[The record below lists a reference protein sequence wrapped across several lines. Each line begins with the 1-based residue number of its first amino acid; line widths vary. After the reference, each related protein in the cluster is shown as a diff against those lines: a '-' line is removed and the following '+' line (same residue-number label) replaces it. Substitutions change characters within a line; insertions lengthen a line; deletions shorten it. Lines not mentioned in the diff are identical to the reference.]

1 MMNILDRYLFHTV
14 AGSIFAVLLVIIGI
28 DALAMLIDEVGT
40 TQNSYGM
47 LQVFF
52 YIFLKL
58 PASLAE
64 YAGYAAL
71 IGVMLGLG
79 MLSNSG
85 ELTVIRSAGVSLPG
99 IAWMVLKPALVL
111 IVMTSLVSEFVAPR
125 LEQKAENQRT
135 VLREEATQSIQET
148 GLWLFDQGTFLH
160 VNAVYP
166 DGRLF
171 GISRYNINLADSE
184 LNAAQAARAEF
195 DPGSNQW
202 TEQFLRETQINPQSV
217 LSGSRN
223 QSIWETRLRPE
234 LLNMSVLNAAQL
246 SVREL
251 NEFSQYLGQDENRAR
266 KYQVEFWRKL
276 LAPLSIASLVFVGMS
291 FVLGSIRQVAIGERI
306 FVGVMVGTLFQ
317 LLQDIFGP
325 ASVVWGFSA
334 FWGVMIPILI
344 TSLIGLLL
352 LRFKN

>member
-1 MMNILDRYLFHTV
+1 MNILDRYLFNTV

-28 DALAMLIDEVGT
+28 DALAMLIDEVGA
-40 TQNSYGM
+40 TQNSYGI

-52 YIFLKL
+52 YISLKL

-64 YAGYAAL
+64 FAGYAAL

-79 MLSNSG
+79 ILSNSG
-85 ELTVIRSAGVSLPG
+85 ELTVIRSSGVSLLG

-111 IVMTSLVSEFVAPR
+111 IVLTSLISEFVAPR
-125 LEQKAENQRT
+125 LEQKAENQRN
-135 VLREEATQSIQET
+135 VLRGEDNSQSIQES

-171 GISRYNINLADSE
+171 GVSRYKIDLPESE
-184 LNAAQAARAEF
+184 LVAVQSARAQF
-195 DPGSNQW
+195 DRDHNQW
-202 TEQFLRETQINPQSV
+202 TEVAVRHTRVSPEAVEASID
-217 LSGSRN
+217 N
-223 QSIWETRLRPE
+223 QSGWDTNLRPE
-234 LLNMSVLNAAQL
+234 LLNMSVLSATQL

-251 NEFSQYLGQDENRAR
+251 NDFSQYLGQDENRAR
-266 KYQVEFWRKL
+266 KYRVEFWRKL

-344 TSLIGLLL
+344 TSGIGLALM
-352 LRFKN
+352 RYKS

>member
-1 MMNILDRYLFHTV
+1 MNILDRYLFNTV
-14 AGSIFAVLLVIIGI
+14 AGSVFAVLLVIIGI
-28 DALAMLIDEVGT
+28 DALAMLIDEVGA
-40 TQNSYGM
+40 TQNSYGI

-58 PASLAE
+58 PASLSE
-64 YAGYAAL
+64 FAGYAAL

-79 MLSNSG
+79 ILSNSG
-85 ELTVIRSAGVSLPG
+85 ELTVIRSSGVSLLG
-99 IAWMVLKPALVL
+99 VAWMVLKPALVL
-111 IVMTSLVSEFVAPR
+111 IVLTSLISEFVAPR
-125 LEQKAENQRT
+125 LEQKAENQRN
-135 VLREEATQSIQET
+135 VLREEVSQSIQES

-171 GISRYNINLADSE
+171 GVSRYRISLPESE
-184 LNAAQAARAEF
+184 LLAVQSSRAQF
-195 DPGSNQW
+195 DRDDNRW
-202 TEQFLRETQINPQSV
+202 TEAGVRQTRVSPESV
-217 LSGSRN
+217 EA
-223 QSIWETRLRPE
+223 SIDIEADWNTNLRPE
-234 LLNMSVLNAAQL
+234 LLNMSVLSATQL

-251 NEFSQYLGQDENRAR
+251 NDFSQYLGQDENRAR
-266 KYQVEFWRKL
+266 KYRVEFWRKL

-344 TSLIGLLL
+344 TSAIGLALM
-352 LRFKN
+352 RFKS

>member
-1 MMNILDRYLFHTV
+1 MNILDRYLFNTV
-14 AGSIFAVLLVIIGI
+14 AGSIFAVLLVIVGI
-28 DALAMLIDEVGT
+28 DALAMLIDELGT
-40 TQNSYGM
+40 TQNSYGV

-85 ELTVIRSAGVSLPG
+85 ELTVIRSSGVSLVG

-111 IVMTSLVSEFVAPR
+111 IVLTSLVSEFIAPR
-125 LEQKAENQRT
+125 LEQKAENQRS
-135 VLREEATQSIQET
+135 VLRDEMTQSIQES
-148 GLWLFDQGTFLH
+148 GLWMFDRGTFMH

-171 GISRYNINLADSE
+171 GVSRYRIDLDQSE
-184 LNAAQAARAEF
+184 LLAEQSAQAQFNR
-195 DPGSNQW
+195 DTSQW
-202 TEQFLRETQINPQSV
+202 TETALRQTRVSPDTVEVSTENQSV
-217 LSGSRN
+217 
-223 QSIWETRLRPE
+223 WDTRLRPE
-234 LLNMSVLNAAQL
+234 LLNMSVLSATQL

-266 KYQVEFWRKL
+266 KYRVEFWRKL

-291 FVLGSIRQVAIGERI
+291 FVLGSTRQVAIGQRI

-344 TSLIGLLL
+344 TSCLGLLL
-352 LRFKN
+352 LRLKS

>member
-1 MMNILDRYLFHTV
+1 MNILDRYLFNTV

-40 TQNSYGM
+40 TQNSYGI

-64 YAGYAAL
+64 FAGYAAL

-79 MLSNSG
+79 ILSNSG
-85 ELTVIRSAGVSLPG
+85 ELTVIRSSGVSLLG

-111 IVMTSLVSEFVAPR
+111 IVLTSLISEFVAPR
-125 LEQKAENQRT
+125 LEQKAENQRN
-135 VLREEATQSIQET
+135 VLRGEVSQSIQES

-171 GISRYNINLADSE
+171 GVSRYTIDLPASE
-184 LNAAQAARAEF
+184 LVAVQSARAEF
-195 DPGSNQW
+195 DPDNNQW
-202 TEQFLRETQINPQSV
+202 TELGVRQTRVSPEAVEARI
-217 LSGSRN
+217 GN
-223 QSIWETRLRPE
+223 QPGWNTNLRPE
-234 LLNMSVLNAAQL
+234 LLNMSVLSATQL

-251 NEFSQYLGQDENRAR
+251 NDFSQYLGQDENRAR
-266 KYQVEFWRKL
+266 KYRVEFWRKL

-344 TSLIGLLL
+344 TTAIGLVLM
-352 LRFKN
+352 RIKS

>member
-1 MMNILDRYLFHTV
+1 MNILDRYLFNTV
-14 AGSIFAVLLVIIGI
+14 AGSIFAVLLVIVGV
-28 DALAMLIDEVGT
+28 DALAMLIDELGT
-40 TQNSYGM
+40 TQNSYGV

-85 ELTVIRSAGVSLPG
+85 ELTVIRSSGVSLVG

-111 IVMTSLVSEFVAPR
+111 IVLTSLVSEFIAPR
-125 LEQKAENQRT
+125 LEQKAENQRS
-135 VLREEATQSIQET
+135 VLRDEMTQSIQES
-148 GLWLFDQGTFLH
+148 GLWMFDRGTFMH

-171 GISRYNINLADSE
+171 GVSRYRIDLDQSE
-184 LNAAQAARAEF
+184 LLAEQSAQAQF
-195 DPGSNQW
+195 DRDTSQW
-202 TEQFLRETQINPQSV
+202 TETALRQTRVSPETVEVSTENQSV
-217 LSGSRN
+217 
-223 QSIWETRLRPE
+223 WDTRLRPE
-234 LLNMSVLNAAQL
+234 LLNMSVLSATQL

-266 KYQVEFWRKL
+266 KYRVEFWRKL

-291 FVLGSIRQVAIGERI
+291 FVLGSTRQVAIGQRI

-344 TSLIGLLL
+344 TSCLGLLL
-352 LRFKN
+352 LRLKS

>member
-1 MMNILDRYLFHTV
+1 MNILDRYLFNTV
-14 AGSIFAVLLVIIGI
+14 AGSVFAVLLVIIGI
-28 DALAMLIDEVGT
+28 DALAMLIDEVGA
-40 TQNSYGM
+40 TQNSYGI

-64 YAGYAAL
+64 FAGYAAL

-79 MLSNSG
+79 ILSNSG
-85 ELTVIRSAGVSLPG
+85 ELTVIRSSGVSLLG
-99 IAWMVLKPALVL
+99 VAWMVLKPALVL
-111 IVMTSLVSEFVAPR
+111 IVLTSLISEFVAPR
-125 LEQKAENQRT
+125 LEQKAENQRN
-135 VLREEATQSIQET
+135 VLREEVSQSIQES

-171 GISRYNINLADSE
+171 GLSRYTIDLPASE
-184 LNAAQAARAEF
+184 LIAVQSARAEF
-195 DPGSNQW
+195 DSDNNQW
-202 TEQFLRETQINPQSV
+202 TELAVRRTRASPEAVEAGID
-217 LSGSRN
+217 N
-223 QSIWETRLRPE
+223 QSRWNTNLRPE
-234 LLNMSVLNAAQL
+234 LLNMSVLSATQL

-251 NEFSQYLGQDENRAR
+251 NDFSQYLGQDENRAR
-266 KYQVEFWRKL
+266 KYRVEFWRKL

-344 TSLIGLLL
+344 TSAIGLVLM
-352 LRFKN
+352 RIKS

>member
-1 MMNILDRYLFHTV
+1 MNILDRYLFNTV
-14 AGSIFAVLLVIIGI
+14 AGSIFAVLLVIVGI
-28 DALAMLIDEVGT
+28 DALAMLIDELGT
-40 TQNSYGM
+40 TQNSYGV

-85 ELTVIRSAGVSLPG
+85 ELTVIRSSGVSLVG

-111 IVMTSLVSEFVAPR
+111 IVLTSLVSEFIAPR
-125 LEQKAENQRT
+125 LEQKAENQRS
-135 VLREEATQSIQET
+135 VLRDEMTQSIQES
-148 GLWLFDQGTFLH
+148 GLWMFDRGTFMH

-171 GISRYNINLADSE
+171 GVSRYRIDLDQSE
-184 LNAAQAARAEF
+184 LLAEQSAQAQF
-195 DPGSNQW
+195 DRDTSQW
-202 TEQFLRETQINPQSV
+202 TETALRQTRVSPETVEVSTENQSV
-217 LSGSRN
+217 
-223 QSIWETRLRPE
+223 WDTRLRPE
-234 LLNMSVLNAAQL
+234 LLNMSVLSATQL

-266 KYQVEFWRKL
+266 KYRVEFWRKL

-291 FVLGSIRQVAIGERI
+291 FVLGSTRQVAIGQRI

-344 TSLIGLLL
+344 TSCLGLLL
-352 LRFKN
+352 LRLKS